1 MQKLLILLTAVL
13 ALAALTAFAA
23 PPAQFVPTGRVACI
37 DGSAAGY
44 PCRNVDLLAHLSL
57 AELGASSSAIK
68 ANKHWGWTD
77 PLTRRDYV
85 LFGLTNATSFVD
97 ITDRENPVYL
107 GQLPSHQGVSQY
119 RDMVVSGNTLF
130 VVADT
135 PAQHGLQVFDLT
147 QLRNVPNPPVTFVE
161 TTHYAGF
168 VAGHSLWMNEATGFL
183 YVFRSVGDA
192 CQNGVHVVNV
202 QNPLQPTFA
211 GCFGQTDTPLSTGE
225 CLVYEGPD
233 HDYHG
238 REICFVGSDD
248 NVSIFDVTDKSQP
261 VQVADF
267 TYPGIAR
274 AHQGD
279 LTADLQYWLLG
290 DMMDEHHN
298 GTNTRTFAF
307 DIRDL
312 DNPVV
317 LGYFSHGTAAIDHD
331 LQIVRNRVY
340 EANWRAGLRILDI
353 GSLPGLE
360 FEELGYFDTVPGS
373 DSIGHTGAF
382 APYVWPDGAVTV
394 SDTESGLFVLRPA
407 VDRLYLP
414 VLVRR

>member
-1 MQKLLILLTAVL
+1 
-13 ALAALTAFAA
+13 
-23 PPAQFVPTGRVACI
+23 
-37 DGSAAGY
+37 
-44 PCRNVDLLAHLSL
+44 
-57 AELGASSSAIK
+57 
-68 ANKHWGWTD
+68 
-77 PLTRRDYV
+77 
-85 LFGLTNATSFVD
+85 
-97 ITDRENPVYL
+97 
-107 GQLPSHQGVSQY
+107 
-119 RDMVVSGNTLF
+119 
-130 VVADT
+130 
-135 PAQHGLQVFDLT
+135 
-147 QLRNVPNPPVTFVE
+147 
-161 TTHYAGF
+161 
-168 VAGHSLWMNEATGFL
+168 
-183 YVFRSVGDA
+183 
-192 CQNGVHVVNV
+192 
-202 QNPLQPTFA
+202 
-211 GCFGQTDTPLSTGE
+211 
-225 CLVYEGPD
+225 
-233 HDYHG
+233 
-238 REICFVGSDD
+238 
-248 NVSIFDVTDKSQP
+248 
-261 VQVADF
+261 
-267 TYPGIAR
+267 
-274 AHQGD
+274 
-279 LTADLQYWLLG
+279 
-290 DMMDEHHN
+290 MMDEHHN

>member
-13 ALAALTAFAA
+13 VLAAFAAFAA
-23 PPAQFVPTGRVACI
+23 PPAQAVPTSRIACSG
-37 DGSAAGY
+37 GSAAGY
-44 PCRNVDLLAHLSL
+44 PCRNVDLLAQLSL
-57 AELGASSSAIK
+57 AELGASNAAIK

-77 PLTRRDYV
+77 PLTGRDYV

-147 QLRNVPNPPVTFVE
+147 QLRNVPNPPVTFAE
-161 TTHYAGF
+161 TAHYAGF

-225 CLVYEGPD
+225 CLVYDGPD

-238 REICFVGSDD
+238 HEICFVGSDD

-279 LTADLQYWLLG
+279 LTADLQLLAVG
-290 DMMDEHHN
+290 GYDGRTPQRRRTPAPSLLTSATWTTPSCWAISAMARRPSTTTCRSF
-298 GTNTRTFAF
+298 GTGCTK
-307 DIRDL
+307 
-312 DNPVV
+312 P
-317 LGYFSHGTAAIDHD
+317 
-331 LQIVRNRVY
+331 
-340 EANWRAGLRILDI
+340 
-353 GSLPGLE
+353 
-360 FEELGYFDTVPGS
+360 
-373 DSIGHTGAF
+373 TGGPAY
-382 APYVWPDGAVTV
+382 ASWI
-394 SDTESGLFVLRPA
+394 PA
-407 VDRLYLP
+407 VCP
-414 VLVRR
+414 VLSFRS

>member
-1 MQKLLILLTAVL
+1 MQKLLSLFTVVFVL
-13 ALAALTAFAA
+13 ATATVVSRQPGQPILTDRVPCRDGFAA
-23 PPAQFVPTGRVACI
+23 GF
-37 DGSAAGY
+37 
-44 PCRNVDLLAHLSL
+44 PCRGIDLLAQVSL
-57 AELGASSSAIK
+57 AELGASGAEIK
-68 ANKHWGWTD
+68 ANKHWGWRD
-77 PLTRRDYV
+77 PQTGRDIV

-97 ITDRENPVYL
+97 ITDREHPIVL
-107 GQLPSHQGVSQY
+107 GLLPSHQGVSEY
-119 RDMVVSGNTLF
+119 RDMVVNGSYLY

-147 QLRNVPNPPVTFVE
+147 QLRGVPNPPVTFAE
-161 TTHYAGF
+161 SAHYAGF
-168 VAGHSLWMNEATGFL
+168 VAGHSLWMDQATGYL

-238 REICFVGSDD
+238 HEVCFVGSDD
-248 NVSIFDVTDKSQP
+248 NVSIFDVTNKSQP
-261 VQVADF
+261 QQVANF

-279 LTADLQYWLLG
+279 LTADRRYWLLG
-290 DMMDEHHN
+290 DMMDEHHTGN
-298 GTNTRTFAF
+298 NTRTYAF
-307 DIRDL
+307 DISDL
-312 DNPVV
+312 DHPVV
-317 LGYFSHGTAAIDHD
+317 LGHFSHSTTAIDHD
-331 LQIVRNRVY
+331 LLIVGTRVF

-353 GSLPGLE
+353 SSLPGLDFRE
-360 FEELGYFDTVPGS
+360 MGYFDTVPDS

-394 SDTESGLFVLRPA
+394 SDTESGLFILRPA
-407 VDRLYLP
+407 ANQQYLP
-414 VLVRR
+414 VLRVR